1 MEIIIDGVIG
11 SWEVDAKEIVSQIEQ
26 ASGDMTIKLNSVGG
40 NVIDGI
46 SIYNAIKK
54 YDKGIVTVE
63 IGAVAAS
70 IASYIALAGDK
81 VTANTNSTYMIH
93 LAWLYTVGNYIDLR
107 KAADISEGLSSI
119 IANVYVAKT
128 KMEKSEAI
136 LLMEKETFYYGAEI
150 LEASFVDEIIDVDS
164 TVTKTEAQSLM
175 FENLKACN
183 NAIIEHSQD
192 TDLEAAAKLIPK
204 IEIDEKVVIE
214 DETKVV
220 NLFAQQKRD
229 RNIQILKRKGL

>member
-1 MEIIIDGVIG
+1 MIIIIIDGVIG
-11 SWEVDAKEIVSQIEQ
+11 SWEVDAKEIVTQLEQ
-26 ASGDMTIKLNSVGG
+26 ASGDITIKLNSVGG

-54 YDKGIVTVE
+54 YDKGTVVIE

-136 LLMEKETFYYGAEI
+136 LLMEKETFYYGTEI
-150 LEASFVDEIIDVDS
+150 LESSFVDEIIDVDS
-164 TVTKTEAQSLM
+164 TTNKAEAHSLTL
-175 FENLKACN
+175 ESLKACN

-192 TDLEAAAKLIPK
+192 IDFEAVAKLIPAK
-204 IEIDEKVVIE
+204 VIE
-214 DETKVV
+214 DELKVV
-220 NLFAQQKRD
+220 DLSAQQKRD
-229 RNIQILKRKGL
+229 RDIQILKRKGI